1 MVKEKIQFIIY
12 LNFNLSLTRVYP
24 LVYITY
30 GGLHMRKSVKRFY
43 EIDRSY
49 DYGDACGFKNTKQN
63 VGFVKH
69 RSHKRLR
76 QQLKKFI

>member
-1 MVKEKIQFIIY
+1 
-12 LNFNLSLTRVYP
+12 
-24 LVYITY
+24 
-30 GGLHMRKSVKRFY
+30 MRKSVKRFY

-49 DYGDACGFKNTKQN
+49 DYGDACGFKNTKRN

>member
-1 MVKEKIQFIIY
+1 
-12 LNFNLSLTRVYP
+12 
-24 LVYITY
+24 
-30 GGLHMRKSVKRFY
+30 MRKSVKRLY

-49 DYGDACGFKNTKQN
+49 DYGDAYGFKNTKQN

-76 QQLKKFI
+76 QQLKSDLKEICSDSSVGRAIH

>member
-1 MVKEKIQFIIY
+1 MVGAVKVKCIRIWSEGW
-12 LNFNLSLTRVYP
+12 SP
-24 LVYITY
+24 YIKTY
-30 GGLHMRKSVKRFY
+30 REVHMRKSVKRFY